1 MQVFIFLWT
10 WLSSPIIIKGK
21 KHVRTHLAA
30 AAIGGAAV
38 VILNVSAALAKAP
51 RLPILGFQWFC
62 FVYFVPCGTEKNL
75 HWLWQLM
82 GSAGALEYETGT
94 ENRIWRACGLEV
106 SAGAPP
112 PWTAHKHGLAALATV
127 PPGKNTKGTSHS
139 PCPPL
144 LSKPNKGGAGHHS

>member
-21 KHVRTHLAA
+21 KYVRTHLAA

-38 VILNVSAALAKAP
+38 VILNVSAVLANAP

-75 HWLWQLM
+75 H
-82 GSAGALEYETGT
+82 
-94 ENRIWRACGLEV
+94 
-106 SAGAPP
+106 
-112 PWTAHKHGLAALATV
+112 
-127 PPGKNTKGTSHS
+127 
-139 PCPPL
+139 
-144 LSKPNKGGAGHHS
+144 